1 MMKLTID
8 TEVRT
13 LTYECDG
20 EKTIDLYS
28 TEAFRILSDQWVSVG
43 WNQKYP
49 YTFSWMGRP
58 IIQLPED
65 LIRIQ
70 EVIYRLKPDVIV
82 ETGVAHGG
90 SLIFYAGLCKAME
103 QGRIIGVDIEI
114 RKHNREAIES
124 HELFSFIDLVEGGS
138 TDETTVETVRSM
150 IKPDE
155 KVLVILDSC
164 HTREHVLA
172 ELKAYHSLVCPG
184 SYMVATDGVMRQVAD
199 VPRGQPDWEEDNPT
213 EAAQDFLK
221 LHDNFVLEQPEWPF
235 NESELSE
242 NVTHWPGA
250 WLRRV
255 A

>member
-1 MMKLTID
+1 MRLTID
-8 TEVRT
+8 TEAHT
-13 LTYECDG
+13 LTHECNG

-28 TEAFRILSDQWVSVG
+28 TEAFRILSEQWVSVG

-103 QGRIIGVDIEI
+103 CGRIIGVDIEI
-114 RKHNREAIES
+114 RKHNREAIEA
-124 HELFSFIDLVEGGS
+124 HELFPFIELVEGSS
-138 TDETTVETVRSM
+138 TDEAVVETVRSK
-150 IKPDE
+150 IGPEE

-172 ELKAYHSLVCPG
+172 ELEAYHPLVSPG
-184 SYMVATDGVMRQVAD
+184 SYVVATDGVMRQVCD
-199 VPRGQPDWEEDNPT
+199 VPRGEKDWDKDNPA
-213 EAAQDFLK
+213 EAVHDFLK
-221 LHDNFVLEQPEWPF
+221 LHDEFVLEQPEWPF

-242 NVTHWPGA
+242 NVTHWPEA
-250 WLRRV
+250 WLRR
-255 A
+255 AA